1 MSDVDDEDRDP
12 QEKSPAWSKRKN
24 IKLDVGEMKFE
35 SSPDKPMTPTY
46 LHESAHQK
54 ADKIPKPA
62 A

>member
-1 MSDVDDEDRDP
+1 ME
-12 QEKSPAWSKRKN
+12 
-24 IKLDVGEMKFE
+24 LDVEEMKFE